1 MPAPHSSIK
10 TQRYSHQKIIFIIQY
25 QKVLMVIGGGGW
37 GIPVL
42 DTSEILSNYNSN
54 NEVWRIVSGK
64 LPVPLHNHFATTISN
79 RVLVFG

>member
-10 TQRYSHQKIIFIIQY
+10 TPRYSYQKLSSLIQY

-42 DTSEILSNYNSN
+42 DTSEIYSKD
-54 NEVWRIVSGK
+54 EVWRIVSGK
-64 LPVPLHNHFATTISN
+64 LPVPINNLFATTIGG

>member
-1 MPAPHSSIK
+1 
-10 TQRYSHQKIIFIIQY
+10 
-25 QKVLMVIGGGGW
+25 MVIGGGGW

-42 DTSEILSNYNSN
+42 ETSEIYSNYNSN

-64 LPVPLHNHFATTISN
+64 LPVPINNLFATTIGG